1 MINNI
6 VTEYD
11 DTPSIFQY
19 IPNFITKEEE
29 SKLKAYLDSTN
40 DFIPSITHN
49 FNISRLQKWYQ
60 VDKKYFCPL
69 WKERYPHWTS
79 FEIDDTVS
87 NLINKVQVFVNEFGN
102 EFSSVNN
109 LDGFQIPKINS
120 CLINKYPTGENF
132 IAPHRDSAISFG
144 ETPTIIGLSIGN
156 ERKINFIRNDKTK
169 IDDFSF
175 NLESGSIFIMAG
187 SSQKYYQHTIPKEYC
202 DNVRYSLTFRE
213 FIL

>member
-11 DTPSIFQY
+11 DTPSIFHY
-19 IPNFITKEEE
+19 VPNFITKEEE
-29 SKLKAYLDSTN
+29 TKLKLYLDNTN

-79 FEIDDTVS
+79 FEIDATVD
-87 NLINKVQVFVNEFGN
+87 NLINKVQTFINNFDE
-102 EFSSVNN
+102 NN
-109 LDGFQIPKINS
+109 LEGFQIPKINS

-132 IAPHRDSAISFG
+132 IAPHRDSILSFG
-144 ETPTIIGLSIGN
+144 EKPTIIGLSIGN
-156 ERKINFIRNDKTK
+156 ERKIDFVRNDRSKV
-169 IDDFSF
+169 DDFSF
-175 NLESGSIFIMAG
+175 NLESGSVFIMAG
-187 SSQKYYQHTIPKEYC
+187 SSQKYYQKSSRVC
-202 DNVRYSLTFRE
+202 KWFR
-213 FIL
+213 